1 MLWKPYE
8 LKILKSNLTIDEMCD
23 ELPHRTR
30 KRSRDKNFKKIVQG
44 EWTLGHSDEELRENV
59 FVGDVALKDVPEE
72 QLAVIW
78 NEKIGTH
85 HFRQAVRREVVHR
98 VSNYFKTGYEKV
110 EKLNTKSPVASVFE
124 QNKQKDHIDEI
135 LEKAKCLK

>member
-1 MLWKPYE
+1 MGK
-8 LKILKSNLTIDEMCD
+8 K
-23 ELPHRTR
+23 
-30 KRSRDKNFKKIVQG
+30 SRDKNFKKIVQG